1 MKYVFYISD
10 QGLTVYS
17 GSEDQNK
24 SEFFQWEDAALIDAM
39 LVNLVEDA
47 EADVVLDLID
57 EEIKYDWA
65 PKVQPWEKQGIAN
78 RRKNRLEND
87 STLLSQVAWT
97 GVQRVSEEGRKE
109 ELLLSST
116 ISESYNVATFLQ
128 NLEEAQ
134 VILRG
139 IHSKPFLLKEYFK
152 EHIRAYL
159 KLNRSDTKK
168 TFLMIS
174 RQSDNVFRQSF
185 FTEGEL
191 RLSRLVEIDKEHTS
205 ITQIK
210 QALLAET
217 KLAIAYVYNQK
228 IVPFNSPI
236 GFVFLDGDQEMLDGI
251 IDNCIEE
258 GLIRSSWDENE
269 YFTATINFRVLAIG
283 GAFCSNASEMCYS
296 KQAIVDFV
304 LSKHRGGFYTSQY
317 VKKINN
323 LILGRNALI
332 GVNALIFILGLYY
345 VLITGID
352 SWVSYKKQQEL
363 DQRIL
368 QHQNEKSR
376 IQQMVQLQD
385 DAQRIKASVEFSEAI
400 LKLKVNRLISFDVN
414 SLSEVFLN
422 NTNIQL
428 KQIDWQGVDR
438 YDSRANQI
446 NIQAWVFPFYETYH
460 DPVMWV
466 DKFVQELSQVQGV
479 KNVVLQKEPL
489 NRQLSQAL
497 TINTSIGRVNAL
509 PFTVTLR
516 IEDDQLR

>member
-1 MKYVFYISD
+1 M
-10 QGLTVYS
+10 
-17 GSEDQNK
+17 
-24 SEFFQWEDAALIDAM
+24 
-39 LVNLVEDA
+39 
-47 EADVVLDLID
+47 
-57 EEIKYDWA
+57 
-65 PKVQPWEKQGIAN
+65 
-78 RRKNRLEND
+78 
-87 STLLSQVAWT
+87 
-97 GVQRVSEEGRKE
+97 
-109 ELLLSST
+109 
-116 ISESYNVATFLQ
+116 
-128 NLEEAQ
+128 
-134 VILRG
+134 
-139 IHSKPFLLKEYFK
+139 
-152 EHIRAYL
+152 
-159 KLNRSDTKK
+159 
-168 TFLMIS
+168 
-174 RQSDNVFRQSF
+174 
-185 FTEGEL
+185 
-191 RLSRLVEIDKEHTS
+191 
-205 ITQIK
+205 
-210 QALLAET
+210 
-217 KLAIAYVYNQK
+217 
-228 IVPFNSPI
+228 
-236 GFVFLDGDQEMLDGI
+236 
-251 IDNCIEE
+251 
-258 GLIRSSWDENE
+258 
-269 YFTATINFRVLAIG
+269 
-283 GAFCSNASEMCYS
+283 
-296 KQAIVDFV
+296 
-304 LSKHRGGFYTSQY
+304 
-317 VKKINN
+317 
-323 LILGRNALI
+323 
-332 GVNALIFILGLYY
+332 NALIFILGLYY